1 MSPVVARDPTLT
13 DRIAAVRARIAG
25 AAVDPAGVRLVAV
38 TKGFG
43 ADVVRAALAA
53 GLVDLGESYVQEL
66 VAKAGEI
73 ERDADQRADEAA
85 PVAPR
90 WHAIGRLQRNK
101 VRKAA
106 PFVSLWHSVD
116 RLSLGAEIA
125 RWAPGAAVL
134 VQVNTSGEEAKG
146 GCPPAMAAGLVDGL
160 VDLGLDVQGLMTIA
174 PAGPPEEA
182 ARPAFHT
189 ARELRDRL
197 GLSELSMGMSGD
209 LEVALSEGATLVRVG
224 SALFGPLSA
233 WRRGATLEFTSG
245 RWRTHGIDV
254 AQGDALPGARPRRRI
269 RRLRCDR

>member
-1 MSPVVARDPTLT
+1 MTPTMPRDLTLGSRLAVVRE
-13 DRIAAVRARIAG
+13 RIAA
-25 AAVDPAGVRLVAV
+25 AATDPGRVRLVAV

-43 ADVVRAALAA
+43 ADVVAAALAA

-66 VAKAGEI
+66 VAKAAEV
-73 ERDADQRADEAA
+73 ERELEASPGADA
-85 PVAPR
+85 PLVPR

-106 PFVSLWHSVD
+106 PFVTLWHSVD

-146 GCPPAMAAGLVDGL
+146 GCSPAMAAGVVEGL

-174 PAGPPEEA
+174 PAGPPEV
-182 ARPAFHT
+182 ARPAFHA

-197 GLSELSMGMSGD
+197 GLSELSMGMTGD

-224 SALFGPLSA
+224 SGLFGP
-233 WRRGATLEFTSG
+233 RPGG
-245 RWRTHGIDV
+245 G
-254 AQGDALPGARPRRRI
+254 GARH
-269 RRLRCDR
+269 

>member
-1 MSPVVARDPTLT
+1 MPRDLTLT
-13 DRIAAVRARIAG
+13 DRLAAVRERIAS
-25 AAVDPAGVRLVAV
+25 AAPDPARVRLVAV

-43 ADVVRAALAA
+43 IDVVRSALAA

-73 ERDADQRADEAA
+73 EGDSDGTAAADPAI
-85 PVAPR
+85 VPR

-106 PFVSLWHSVD
+106 PFVALWHSVD

-125 RWAPGAAVL
+125 RCAPGAAVL

-146 GCPPAMAAGLVDGL
+146 GCTPSMAAGLVDGL

-174 PAGPPEEA
+174 PAGPLQG

-197 GLSELSMGMSGD
+197 GLSELSMGMTGD
-209 LEVALSEGATLVRVG
+209 LEVAVSEGATLVRVG
-224 SALFGPLSA
+224 SGLFGP
-233 WRRGATLEFTSG
+233 RPGG
-245 RWRTHGIDV
+245 G
-254 AQGDALPGARPRRRI
+254 GARH
-269 RRLRCDR
+269 